1 MTDIDRDGNG
11 VGRVTVFAGQGGLEF
26 LRDRSAI
33 KDEVISFYKGLMGI
47 AAPAV
52 NKLIMR
58 KGPQLQQLQ
67 RISLIAPVTDK
78 EIFASSNA
86 IEDDKAPEETHPQH
100 LLSATASKLFSQA
113 SGLVANLCKSSVY
126 FGGVTK
132 EEQDKILQILGFSYG
147 ELPFKY
153 LGVPLATKKISLI
166 QWQPLLDRITSRIS
180 SWTAKNLSY
189 AGRAQLIKSAV
200 FGIQAY
206 WTQLFSIPAKVLH
219 LIDAHCKS
227 YLWAGSGE
235 ESFGSLGVCL

>member
-1 MTDIDRDGNG
+1 MECVQTVSYNIFING
-11 VGRVTVFAGQGGLEF
+11 EPTEPFNA
-26 LRDRSAI
+26 A
-33 KDEVISFYKGLMGI
+33 KGLRQGDPMS
-47 AAPAV
+47 PF
-52 NKLIMR
+52 L
-58 KGPQLQQLQ
+58 
-67 RISLIAPVTDK
+67 
-78 EIFASSNA
+78 FA
-86 IEDDKAPEETHPQH
+86 IGMEYLKETHPQH

-126 FGGVTK
+126 FGGVTR